1 MNNKWVWIGIMA
13 VILIGGTLGGVLLLT
28 SVCEKTGPKPI
39 PDCPSGL
46 MCATSGDMCDV
57 YSDNEITGD
66 AMYKGQNLR
75 VSGRVNEVKR
85 SPIPGNTYLEL
96 KCPGLLNYGVRC
108 YFTTENE
115 DMLIGIEKGE
125 DVLVTGVGD
134 GYRTIVDPGFS
145 YQLPAVNQITSVEEY

>member
-28 SVCEKTGPKPI
+28 SVCEKAGPKPI

-46 MCATSGDMCDV
+46 ICATSGEMCDV
-57 YSDNEITGD
+57 YDDNEITGD
-66 AMYKGQNLR
+66 ALYKGQNLR
-75 VSGRVNEVKR
+75 VSGRVKEVKR
-85 SPIPGNTYLEL
+85 SAIPGNTYLEL
-96 KCPGLLNYGVRC
+96 ACPGLLKFGLRG

-125 DVLVTGVGD
+125 DVLVTGVGS
-134 GYRTIVDPGFS
+134 GYQTLVDSGFT
-145 YQLPAVNQITSVEEY
+145 YQVPTLNQITSVEEY

>member
-1 MNNKWVWIGIMA
+1 MNNKWIWIGVMA

-39 PDCPSGL
+39 PDW
-46 MCATSGDMCDV
+46 CDV
-57 YSDNEITGD
+57 YDDNEITGD
-66 AMYKGQNLR
+66 ALYKGQNLR
-75 VSGRVNEVKR
+75 VSGRVNEIQR
-85 SPIPGNTYLEL
+85 SAIPGNTYLEL
-96 KCPGLLNYGVRC
+96 KCPGLLKYGLRC

-125 DVLVTGVGD
+125 DVLVVGVGD

-145 YQLPAVNQITSVEEY
+145 YKLPTVNQITSIEEY